1 MRIAMRVAGR
11 RQCRAPCDTVPAL
24 DGARHLL
31 SLPSK
36 EAQAMSEL
44 KNQTRYSGV
53 DRRAPRPDPGVLKPR
68 AAPRDHYK
76 TGGRH
81 PAVTHNLYK
90 LHNHQNRAQ
99 KNCGSPEEKKKNTP
113 RQRLTSLT
121 KPHTGFS

>member
-53 DRRAPRPDPGVLKPR
+53 DRRAPRPDPGVLKPG
-68 AAPRDHYK
+68 AAPPDHYK
-76 TGGRH
+76 TGGRP
-81 PAVTHNLYK
+81 PAIHHKPHQLLKPHK
-90 LHNHQNRAQ
+90 LDR
-99 KNCGSPEEKKKNTP
+99 KNFRLLGRQKKKP
-113 RQRLTSLT
+113 RPQQ
-121 KPHTGFS
+121 P